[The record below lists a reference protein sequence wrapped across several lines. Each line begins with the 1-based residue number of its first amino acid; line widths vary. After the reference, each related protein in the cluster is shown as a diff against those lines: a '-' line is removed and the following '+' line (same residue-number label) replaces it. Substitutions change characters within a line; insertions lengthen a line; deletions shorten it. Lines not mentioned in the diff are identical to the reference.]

1 MKRFILLLIIL
12 ALIVAAI
19 AYSPYYLARTDKPV
33 KSDVIVLLLGSN
45 FTLRKEKTF
54 KLIEEGYA
62 RHLIIP
68 AYGKV
73 SDAGLFSNQGTQVNP
88 KPDPSLIRGRV
99 VNLSHYPNHFEDTHI
114 EILEAK
120 KMMDKAGFR
129 SAIFVS
135 SPYHM
140 RRISIIARKVFGN
153 NGYRLIFVPSRY
165 EQQNGVLW
173 FLEKQ
178 DLKFVSS
185 EYSKIAWFMLY
196 RYFPPSIEK
205 YLGKIQVKSKQKGA
219 SIYGTSRSHQ

>member
-1 MKRFILLLIIL
+1 MKRFILFAIIL
-12 ALIVAAI
+12 VLIAAAI
-19 AYSPYYLARTDKPV
+19 TYAPHYLARADKPV

-45 FTLRKEKTF
+45 FTLRKEKVF
-54 KLIEEGYA
+54 KLIEDGYA

-73 SDAGLFSNQGTQVNP
+73 SDAGLFSNQGTQGNGNP

-99 VNLSHYPNHFEDTHI
+99 VNLPQYPKYFEDTHI

-120 KMMDKAGFR
+120 KMMDKAGFK

-140 RRISIIARKVFGN
+140 RRISIIANKVFGK
-153 NGYRLIFVPSRY
+153 NGYRLIYVPSRY
-165 EQQNGVLW
+165 EQNTGTLW
-173 FLEKQ
+173 FLNKR

-185 EYSKIAWFMLY
+185 EYSKIIWFTMY
-196 RYFPPSIEK
+196 RFLP
-205 YLGKIQVKSKQKGA
+205 
-219 SIYGTSRSHQ
+219 SRS

>member
-1 MKRFILLLIIL
+1 MKRLIIVV
-12 ALIVAAI
+12 IIFVVIIGTVAYA
-19 AYSPYYLARTDKPV
+19 PRYLARTDKPV
-33 KSDVIVLLLGSN
+33 KSAAIVLLLGSN

-73 SDAGLFSNQGTQVNP
+73 ADAGPLSNQGTRVNQ
-88 KPDPSLIRGRV
+88 KPDPSLVRGRPV
-99 VNLSHYPNHFEDTHI
+99 SLPHYPKHFEDTHI

-120 KMMDKAGFR
+120 KLMDKAGFK

-140 RRISIIARKVFGN
+140 RRISIIAGKVFGN

-165 EQQNGVLW
+165 EQRNSALW
-173 FLEKQ
+173 FLEKR
-178 DLKFVSS
+178 DLKFVLS

-196 RYFPPSIEK
+196 RYFPSSIEK
-205 YLGKIQVKSKQKGA
+205 YF
-219 SIYGTSRSHQ
+219 R